1 MGLDGI
7 SVNQLRIT
15 PENTSK
21 ENAINADFRAK
32 MGEGSRSVNSLD
44 KKSAIDTDDKENTS
58 FFGGESSSSDEE
70 ENQEDEMED
79 IVEYEKIDLTNK
91 DLYEIKPDEI
101 TNSLVIYN
109 KQQGV
114 IVQEISPNQLSTL
127 VDSLKNP
134 SGILVNKRI

>member
-21 ENAINADFRAK
+21 ENAINADFKAK

-58 FFGGESSSSDEE
+58 FFGGESSSNEDEE
-70 ENQEDEMED
+70 SPEEETQN
-79 IVEYEKIDLTNK
+79 IEYEKIDLTNK
-91 DLYEIKPDEI
+91 DIYEIKPDEN

-114 IVQEISPNQLSTL
+114 VVQEITPNELSSL
-127 VDSLKNP
+127 VDGLKNP

>member
-15 PENTSK
+15 PDNTSK

-70 ENQEDEMED
+70 KNQEDEMED

>member
-15 PENTSK
+15 PDNTSK
-21 ENAINADFRAK
+21 ENAINADFKAR

-58 FFGGESSSSDEE
+58 FFGGESSSNDEE
-70 ENQEDEMED
+70 ENLEEETQD
-79 IVEYEKIDLTNK
+79 IEYEKIDLTNK

>member
-15 PENTSK
+15 PDNTSK
-21 ENAINADFRAK
+21 ENAINADFKAR
-32 MGEGSRSVNSLD
+32 MGESSRSVNSLD
-44 KKSAIDTDDKENTS
+44 KKNAIDTDDKENTS
-58 FFGGESSSSDEE
+58 FFGGESSSNDEKENPEE
-70 ENQEDEMED
+70 ETQN
-79 IVEYEKIDLTNK
+79 IEYEKIDLTNK
-91 DLYEIKPDEI
+91 DIYEIKPDEN

-114 IVQEISPNQLSTL
+114 VVQEITPNQLSIL

>member
-15 PENTSK
+15 QENTSR
-21 ENAINADFRAK
+21 ENAINADLKATRELASK
-32 MGEGSRSVNSLD
+32 TVDSLD

-58 FFGGESSSSDEE
+58 FFGGESSADEE
-70 ENQEDEMED
+70 QEENNDELPIE
-79 IVEYEKIDLTNK
+79 EHEKIDLTNK
-91 DLYEIKPDEI
+91 DLYEIKPDEN

-109 KQQGV
+109 KEQNVVVQQ
-114 IVQEISPNQLSTL
+114 ISPNELSTL

>member
-15 PENTSK
+15 PDNTSK
-21 ENAINADFRAK
+21 ENAINADFKAR
-32 MGEGSRSVNSLD
+32 MGESSRSVNSLD
-44 KKSAIDTDDKENTS
+44 KKNAIDTDDKENTS
-58 FFGGESSSSDEE
+58 FFGGESSSNEDEE
-70 ENQEDEMED
+70 NPEEETQN
-79 IVEYEKIDLTNK
+79 IEYEKIDLTNK
-91 DLYEIKPDEI
+91 DIYEIKPDEN

-114 IVQEISPNQLSTL
+114 VVQEITPNQLSIL

>member
-15 PENTSK
+15 PDNTSK
-21 ENAINADFRAK
+21 ENAINADFKAR
-32 MGEGSRSVNSLD
+32 MGESSRSVNSLD
-44 KKSAIDTDDKENTS
+44 KKNAIDTDDKENTS
-58 FFGGESSSSDEE
+58 FFGGESSSNEDEE
-70 ENQEDEMED
+70 NFEDETQN
-79 IVEYEKIDLTNK
+79 IEYEKIDLTNK
-91 DLYEIKPDEI
+91 DIYEIKPDEN

-114 IVQEISPNQLSTL
+114 VVQEITPNQLSIL

>member
-15 PENTSK
+15 PDNTSK
-21 ENAINADFRAK
+21 ENAINADFKAR

-58 FFGGESSSSDEE
+58 FFGGESSSNEDEE
-70 ENQEDEMED
+70 NLEEETQN
-79 IVEYEKIDLTNK
+79 IEYEKIDLTNK
-91 DLYEIKPDEI
+91 DIYEIKPDEN

-114 IVQEISPNQLSTL
+114 VVQEITPNQLSIL

>member
-15 PENTSK
+15 PDNTSK

-70 ENQEDEMED
+70 KNQEDEMED

-114 IVQEISPNQLSTL
+114 IVQVISPNQLSTL

>member
-15 PENTSK
+15 PDNTSK
-21 ENAINADFRAK
+21 ENAINADFKAR

-58 FFGGESSSSDEE
+58 FFGGESSSNEDEE
-70 ENQEDEMED
+70 NPEEETQD
-79 IVEYEKIDLTNK
+79 IEYEKIDLTNK
-91 DLYEIKPDEI
+91 DIYEIKPDEN

-114 IVQEISPNQLSTL
+114 VVQEITPSELSSL
-127 VDSLKNP
+127 VDGLKNP

>member
-21 ENAINADFRAK
+21 ENAINSDFKARL
-32 MGEGSRSVNSLD
+32 GEGSRSVNSLD

-58 FFGGESSSSDEE
+58 FFGGDSSSSK
-70 ENQEDEMED
+70 EDETPQEETE
-79 IVEYEKIDLTNK
+79 IAEYEKIDLTNK
-91 DLYEIKPDEI
+91 DLYEIKPDENR
-101 TNSLVIYN
+101 NSLVIYN

-114 IVQEISPNQLSTL
+114 VVQEITPNKLSVF
-127 VDSLKNP
+127 VDNLKNP
-134 SGILVNKRI
+134 AGILVNKRI